1 MLNKGK
7 VARESMLIKKKLKLT
22 DEIIRT
28 SRLPSSMAALH
39 NAPRHSRESGF
50 GFLGKKKKRKKKIKT
65 PGGAYVP

>member
-1 MLNKGK
+1 M
-7 VARESMLIKKKLKLT
+7 
-22 DEIIRT
+22 IRT
-28 SRLPSSMAALH
+28 YHLPSSMTALH